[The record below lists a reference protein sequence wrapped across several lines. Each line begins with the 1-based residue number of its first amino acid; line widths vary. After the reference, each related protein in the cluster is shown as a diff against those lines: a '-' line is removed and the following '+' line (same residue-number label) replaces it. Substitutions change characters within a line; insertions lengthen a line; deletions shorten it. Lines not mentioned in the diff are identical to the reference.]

1 MSEFDTRGKEP
12 FTNPETPICPYCN
25 KEILTAVERHMGV
38 REKVFYLCP
47 KCHKVLSIG
56 KA

>member
-1 MSEFDTRGKEP
+1 MGEFDIRSKGPTGS
-12 FTNPETPICPYCN
+12 PETPICPYCN
-25 KEILTAVERHMGV
+25 KEILTAVERHLGV

-47 KCHKVLSIG
+47 KCYKVLSVG